1 MTVSTNGGL
10 SKLFVPSS
18 VKNQVLAARFCDED
32 GQVSP
37 AQLIAMAQ
45 SDKTSVEYA
54 TLLHCAEIEAELTR
68 YNRKWFRQA
77 KDTPFGQGE
86 LYNLIRYDGLTPQAT
101 AIVEGENLDDFGIQM
116 KRELR
121 AFLEECKRPDSVA
134 PISTIITPEDF
145 VSNVKA

>member
-18 VKNQVLAARFCDED
+18 VKNHALAARFCDED

-54 TLLHCAEIEAELTR
+54 TLLDCAEIEAELTR
-68 YNRKWFRQA
+68 YNRNWFRQA
-77 KDTPFGQGE
+77 KDTPFGQSE
-86 LYNLIRYDGLTPQAT
+86 LYNLVGYDGLTPQAT
-101 AIVEGENLDDFGIQM
+101 AIV
-116 KRELR
+116 
-121 AFLEECKRPDSVA
+121 
-134 PISTIITPEDF
+134 
-145 VSNVKA
+145 

>member
-1 MTVSTNGGL
+1 
-10 SKLFVPSS
+10 
-18 VKNQVLAARFCDED
+18 
-32 GQVSP
+32 
-37 AQLIAMAQ
+37 MAQ

-54 TLLHCAEIEAELTR
+54 TLLDCAEIEAELTR
-68 YNRKWFRQA
+68 YNRNWFRQA
-77 KDTPFGQGE
+77 KDTPFGQSE
-86 LYNLIRYDGLTPQAT
+86 LYNLVGYDGLTPQAT

-121 AFLEECKRPDSVA
+121 VFVEERKRPDSVA